1 MCLGWNRETECTEV
15 RVNKMEES
23 DMQRSE
29 NSSHLDLV
37 CTYYILLC
45 PPILAT
51 FLTICRVLVYLP
63 PPDNNKL

>member
-1 MCLGWNRETECTEV
+1 MCLGWKKQTECKEV

-29 NSSHLDLV
+29 NSSHLDPD

-45 PPILAT
+45 SPILAT
-51 FLTICRVLVYLP
+51 FPTICRVLVYLS